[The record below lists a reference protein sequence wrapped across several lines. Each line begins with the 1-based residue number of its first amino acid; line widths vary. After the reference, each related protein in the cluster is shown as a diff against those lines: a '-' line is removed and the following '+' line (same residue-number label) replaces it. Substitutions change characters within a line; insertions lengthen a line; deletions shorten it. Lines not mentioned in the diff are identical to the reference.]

1 MTARPFVVS
10 PQDRARSLNVVGE
23 HVTVLAS
30 AARFKEGRL
39 SVNGNNSAIARRHT
53 FLEDFG
59 AELTEA
65 AYPVMLRRGAVD
77 NWLDLELELWKV
89 LKETVRKRDQEWPS
103 AGVMLVKS
111 CNPQAESAL
120 QRH

>member
-1 MTARPFVVS
+1 MADRWVLGDTAVNRRWGTQFSAVS
-10 PQDRARSLNVVGE
+10 FGE
-23 HVTVLAS
+23 
-30 AARFKEGRL
+30 ERL
-39 SVNGNNSAIARRHT
+39 SVDSNISAIGSRDT
-53 FLEDFG
+53 FLENFG
-59 AELTEA
+59 AELIEA
-65 AYPVMLRRGAVD
+65 AYPVMLRHGAVG

-89 LKETVRKRDQEWPS
+89 LKEIVKKWDQEWPS